1 MSALGWTRAGKKLV
15 SADKR
20 FAIMKERSGG
30 YNLVDLDTY
39 NEYPIR
45 TLAAAKLKAGEVG
58 AVNRPARRHHATT
71 SRAYDP
77 VPHARGVRAREIV
90 RLAAEQVKDP
100 STRYWLLADD
110 RGTFEKA
117 AKQYLDQTAGRAQE
131 LRMSNDKVN
140 AEIAT
145 MISLSAVEAFR
156 KKQRGSKR

>member
-1 MSALGWTRAGKKLV
+1 MTALGWKRAGKKLV

-39 NEYPIR
+39 NEYPSR
-45 TLAAAKLKAGEVG
+45 TLAAAKEKAGEV
-58 AVNRPARRHHATT
+58 NRTATRHHATK
-71 SRAYDP
+71 SREYDP

-90 RLAAEQVKDP
+90 RLAAEQVNDP

-117 AKQYLDQTAGRAQE
+117 AKKYLDQVANRAQE

-140 AEIAT
+140 AEVAT
-145 MISLSAVEAFR
+145 MIALSAFEAFR
-156 KKQRGSKR
+156 KKQRSKR